1 MADEKKETQKLTPIK
16 IHNKEFKKRG
26 LSGYD
31 RHEVDSFLDQIIND
45 YGDVLD
51 QNVDYKNKI
60 IQLQDRVSNLQKQ
73 VAQYQQ
79 NENATKEAINN
90 AKIKAERI
98 INDATVQANNVTE
111 QAKIDT
117 DYQRQQLETIKSD
130 YERVKKET
138 SGYRRYIQE
147 LLQKA
152 IENLNDEKWQ
162 KALDQYFDTER
173 FYPPDGA
180 EPIMLTDEDEDVD
193 EDDDDD
199 DTDEEDEDFEVDN
212 DTDDE
217 VNFEQDSE
225 ETNNSPQPMTG
236 DSPSI
241 ETVNDDDAAADNNSG
256 GTTII
261 FPDDYKNHK

>member
-51 QNVDYKNKI
+51 QNVDYKDKI
-60 IQLQDRVSNLQKQ
+60 IQLQDQVSNLQKQ

-79 NENATKEAINN
+79 NENATNEAINN
-90 AKIKAERI
+90 AKINAERI
-98 INDATVQANNVTE
+98 INDATVQANNATE

-130 YERVKKET
+130 YERVKKEV

-152 IENLNDEKWQ
+152 IENLNDENWQ

-193 EDDDDD
+193 EDEDDNIDEDD
-199 DTDEEDEDFEVDN
+199 EDEDFEVDN
-212 DTDDE
+212 DTDNA
-217 VNFEQDSE
+217 VNFEQESE
-225 ETNNSPQPMTG
+225 EENNSPQPMTG

-241 ETVNDDDAAADNNSG
+241 ETVDNKDTEVNKNY

>member
-1 MADEKKETQKLTPIK
+1 MADEKKESQKLTPLE

-45 YGDVLD
+45 YGDALD
-51 QNVDYKNKI
+51 QTVDLKNEI
-60 IQLQDRVSNLQKQ
+60 VHLQEQVSDLQKQ
-73 VAQYQQ
+73 VKQFQQ
-79 NENATKEAINN
+79 NENATKEAVGN

-98 INDATVQANNVTE
+98 INDATVQANNATE

-138 SGYRRYIQE
+138 SGYRSYIQD

-152 IENLNDEKWQ
+152 IENLNDENWQ

-193 EDDDDD
+193 DDDDD
-199 DTDEEDEDFEVDN
+199 IDEDEEVDDELDN
-212 DTDDE
+212 DIDDE
-217 VNFEQDSE
+217 VNFEHNIDE
-225 ETNNSPQPMTG
+225 NNDSPQPMSG
-236 DSPSI
+236 DSPHT
-241 ETVNDDDAAADNNSG
+241 ETVNTENVNDSNNGSG
-256 GTTII
+256 PTVI
-261 FPDDYKNHK
+261 FPNDYKNHK

>member
-1 MADEKKETQKLTPIK
+1 MADEKKESQRLTPLE

-45 YGDVLD
+45 YGDALD
-51 QNVDYKNKI
+51 QTVDLKNEI
-60 IQLQDRVSNLQKQ
+60 VHLQEQVSDLQKQ
-73 VAQYQQ
+73 VKQFQQ
-79 NENATKEAINN
+79 NENATKEAVGN

-98 INDATVQANNVTE
+98 INDATVQANNTTE

-130 YERVKKET
+130 YERVKKEA
-138 SGYRRYIQE
+138 SGYRSYIQD

-152 IENLNDEKWQ
+152 IENLNDENWQ

-193 EDDDDD
+193 EDDDDID
-199 DTDEEDEDFEVDN
+199 EDEEVDDELDN
-212 DTDDE
+212 DIDDE
-217 VNFEQDSE
+217 VNFEHNIDE
-225 ETNNSPQPMTG
+225 NNDSPQPMSG
-236 DSPSI
+236 DSPHT
-241 ETVNDDDAAADNNSG
+241 ETVNTENVNDSNNGSG
-256 GTTII
+256 PTVI
-261 FPDDYKNHK
+261 FPNDYKNHK

>member
-1 MADEKKETQKLTPIK
+1 MADEKKESQRLTPLE

-45 YGDVLD
+45 YGDALD
-51 QNVDYKNKI
+51 QTVDLKNEI
-60 IQLQDRVSNLQKQ
+60 VHLQEQVSDLQKQ
-73 VAQYQQ
+73 VKQFQQ
-79 NENATKEAINN
+79 NENATKEAVGN

-98 INDATVQANNVTE
+98 INDATVQANNTTE

-130 YERVKKET
+130 YERVKKEA
-138 SGYRRYIQE
+138 SGYRSYIQD

-152 IENLNDEKWQ
+152 IENLNDENWQ

-193 EDDDDD
+193 DDDDD
-199 DTDEEDEDFEVDN
+199 IDEDEEVDDELDN
-212 DTDDE
+212 DIDDE
-217 VNFEQDSE
+217 VNFEHNIDE
-225 ETNNSPQPMTG
+225 NNDSPQPMSG
-236 DSPSI
+236 DSPHT
-241 ETVNDDDAAADNNSG
+241 ETVNTENVNDSNNGSG
-256 GTTII
+256 PTVI
-261 FPDDYKNHK
+261 FPNDYKNHK

>member
-1 MADEKKETQKLTPIK
+1 MADEKKESQRLTPLE

-45 YGDVLD
+45 YGDALD
-51 QNVDYKNKI
+51 QTVDLKNEI
-60 IQLQDRVSNLQKQ
+60 VHLQEQVSDLQKQ
-73 VAQYQQ
+73 VKQFQQ
-79 NENATKEAINN
+79 NENATKEAVGN

-98 INDATVQANNVTE
+98 INDATVQANNTTQ

-130 YERVKKET
+130 YERVKKEA
-138 SGYRRYIQE
+138 SGYRSYIQD

-152 IENLNDEKWQ
+152 IENLNDENWQ

-193 EDDDDD
+193 DDDDD
-199 DTDEEDEDFEVDN
+199 IDEDEEVDDELDN
-212 DTDDE
+212 DIDDE
-217 VNFEQDSE
+217 VNFEHDIDE
-225 ETNNSPQPMTG
+225 NNDSPQPMSG
-236 DSPSI
+236 DSPHT
-241 ETVNDDDAAADNNSG
+241 ETVNTENVNDSNNGSG
-256 GTTII
+256 PTVI
-261 FPDDYKNHK
+261 FPNDYKNHK

>member
-1 MADEKKETQKLTPIK
+1 MADEKKESQKLTPLE

-45 YGDVLD
+45 YGDALD
-51 QNVDYKNKI
+51 QTVDLKNEI
-60 IQLQDRVSNLQKQ
+60 VHLQEQVSDLQKQ
-73 VAQYQQ
+73 VKQFQQ
-79 NENATKEAINN
+79 NENATKEAVGN

-98 INDATVQANNVTE
+98 INDATVQANNTTE

-130 YERVKKET
+130 YERVKKEA
-138 SGYRRYIQE
+138 SGYRSYIQD

-152 IENLNDEKWQ
+152 IENLNDENWQ

-193 EDDDDD
+193 EDDDDID
-199 DTDEEDEDFEVDN
+199 EDEEVDDELDN
-212 DTDDE
+212 DIDDE
-217 VNFEQDSE
+217 VNFEHNIDE
-225 ETNNSPQPMTG
+225 NNDSPQPMSG
-236 DSPSI
+236 DSPHT
-241 ETVNDDDAAADNNSG
+241 ETVNTENVNDSNNGSG
-256 GTTII
+256 PTVI
-261 FPDDYKNHK
+261 FPNDYKNHK

>member
-1 MADEKKETQKLTPIK
+1 MADEKKESQRLTPLE

-45 YGDVLD
+45 YGDALD
-51 QNVDYKNKI
+51 QTVDLKNEI
-60 IQLQDRVSNLQKQ
+60 VHLQEQVSDLQKQ
-73 VAQYQQ
+73 VKQFQQ
-79 NENATKEAINN
+79 NENATKEAVGN

-98 INDATVQANNVTE
+98 INDATVQANNTTE

-130 YERVKKET
+130 YERVKKEA
-138 SGYRRYIQE
+138 SGYRSYIQD

-152 IENLNDEKWQ
+152 IENLNDENWQ
-162 KALDQYFDTER
+162 KALDQYFDTDR

-193 EDDDDD
+193 EEEDIDE
-199 DTDEEDEDFEVDN
+199 DTDDELDN
-212 DTDDE
+212 DIDDE
-217 VNFEQDSE
+217 VNFEQDIDE
-225 ETNNSPQPMTG
+225 NNDSPQPMSG
-236 DSPSI
+236 DSPHT
-241 ETVNDDDAAADNNSG
+241 ETVNTKNVNDSNNGSRP
-256 GTTII
+256 TVI
-261 FPDDYKNHK
+261 FPNDYKNHK